1 MASLSMLR
9 VLSRMIEN
17 TEKGANSG
25 APRPLMIL
33 QIQCDGGDLTG
44 QRGQRVAY
52 IIPKTVQMMRAHS
65 SQEEHVSG
73 TWLSLSAQRDL

>member
-25 APRPLMIL
+25 APRALMIL

-44 QRGQRVAY
+44 QLRQRVA
-52 IIPKTVQMMRAHS
+52 
-65 SQEEHVSG
+65 
-73 TWLSLSAQRDL
+73 